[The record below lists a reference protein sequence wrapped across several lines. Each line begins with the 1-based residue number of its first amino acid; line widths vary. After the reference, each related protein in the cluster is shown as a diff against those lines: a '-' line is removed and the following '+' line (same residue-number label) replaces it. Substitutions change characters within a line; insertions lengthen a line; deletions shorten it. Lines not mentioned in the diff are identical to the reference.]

1 MPHSP
6 RVAAR
11 LLFVFSKEP
20 RPGSVKTRMC
30 PPLSA
35 EQAARC
41 HTAFLGDLL
50 ARGKGAS
57 VQGTFNAAAAQGLAA
72 SAGMA
77 ERTAKATEQTA
88 KNTKRLVDAATTG
101 GLAFT

>member
-1 MPHSP
+1 M
-6 RVAAR
+6 
-11 LLFVFSKEP
+11 
-20 RPGSVKTRMC
+20 
-30 PPLSA
+30 A
-35 EQAARC
+35 ELDDQISS
-41 HTAFLGDLL
+41 LGDLL